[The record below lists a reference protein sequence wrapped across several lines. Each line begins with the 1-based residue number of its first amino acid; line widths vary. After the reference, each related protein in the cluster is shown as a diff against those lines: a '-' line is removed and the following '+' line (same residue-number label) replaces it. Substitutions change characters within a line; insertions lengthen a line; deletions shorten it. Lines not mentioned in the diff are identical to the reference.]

1 MCSKSSSNEN
11 NILRPWI
18 CKVFYVTKPIILQM
32 AFPPFPIGNFLPV
45 PPMAILPDMFGIN
58 GDLLFVIIIIFV
70 MIALGALFVKYLTKA
85 TELQIRLEREL
96 RTTRNQEMRLR
107 ASEEEVKQLK
117 KREETYKDTQ
127 ASMLNLYASPAY
139 GQTEKT
145 LGDYGDVEVYQHY
158 EQIPSETISSREVD
172 TEPEEP
178 TGPVTR
184 AAVAT
189 AVATSGPLRERGD
202 FLIQDV
208 FVIYRDGRLVTHL
221 SKKVRIID
229 DSEIIGSMI
238 TAVQTFV
245 RESFR
250 RESKGTLEE
259 MKFGDIRI
267 LMEYGPALNIA
278 LVIRGTKYEA
288 IRPVMKDILDNLH
301 SEWLSELSTNKWD
314 GNLANIVALEKVIQ
328 RDLLDRFETET
339 FHRSDTKSL
348 DLSKAKVFHPDE

>member
-1 MCSKSSSNEN
+1 
-11 NILRPWI
+11 
-18 CKVFYVTKPIILQM
+18 M
-32 AFPPFPIGNFLPV
+32 AFPPVPICTFERV
-45 PPMAILPDMFGIN
+45 PPMAILPDMFGIS

-70 MIALGALFVKYLTKA
+70 MIVLGALFVKYLSKS
-85 TELQIRLEREL
+85 TEIQIRLEREL
-96 RTTRNQEMRLR
+96 RATRNLEMRLK
-107 ASEEEVKQLK
+107 AAEVEVKQLK
-117 KREETYKDTQ
+117 SMEEKYKETQ

-145 LGDYGDVEVYQHY
+145 LGNYGEVEVYQHY

-172 TEPEEP
+172 TD
-178 TGPVTR
+178 TDDDARPVAR

-189 AVATSGPLRERGD
+189 AVSSSGPLRERGD

-278 LVIRGTKYEA
+278 LVIRGTKYES
-288 IRPVMKDILDNLH
+288 IRPVMTEILDNIH
-301 SEWLSELSTNKWD
+301 SAWLTELSANKWD
-314 GNLANIVALEKVIQ
+314 GNLTNIAAIEKVIQ
-328 RDLLDRFETET
+328 KDLLDRFETET

-348 DLSKAKVFHPDE
+348 DLSKAKVFHHEK

>member
-1 MCSKSSSNEN
+1 
-11 NILRPWI
+11 
-18 CKVFYVTKPIILQM
+18 M
-32 AFPPFPIGNFLPV
+32 AFPPVPLCTFELV
-45 PPMAILPDMFGIN
+45 PPMAILPDTMGIS
-58 GDLLFVIIIIFV
+58 GDLLFVLIIIIV
-70 MIALGALFVKYLTKA
+70 MMVIGALFVKYLSKS

-96 RTTRNQEMRLR
+96 RTTRNQEIRLK
-107 ASEEEVKQLK
+107 AADEEVKRLK
-117 KREETYKDTQ
+117 NNEEVYKETQ

-158 EQIPSETISSREVD
+158 EQIPTETIESREIE
-172 TEPEEP
+172 TEPEGP
-178 TGPVTR
+178 TGPMTR

-189 AVATSGPLRERGD
+189 AVLSSGAPRERGD

-278 LVIRGTKYEA
+278 LVIRGTKYEVV
-288 IRPVMKDILDNLH
+288 RPVMKEILDNLH
-301 SEWLSELSTNKWD
+301 SAWLSELSSNKWD
-314 GNLANIVALEKVIQ
+314 GNLANIAALEKVIQ
-328 RDLLDRFETET
+328 KDLLDRFETET

-348 DLSKAKVFHPDE
+348 DLSKAKVFRPEK

>member
-1 MCSKSSSNEN
+1 
-11 NILRPWI
+11 
-18 CKVFYVTKPIILQM
+18 M
-32 AFPPFPIGNFLPV
+32 AFPSVPLCTFELV

-58 GDLLFVIIIIFV
+58 GDLLFVLIIIFV
-70 MIALGALFVKYLTKA
+70 MIVLGALFVKYLSKS

-96 RTTRNQEMRLR
+96 RTTRNQEMRLK
-107 ASEEEVKQLK
+107 AAEEEVKQLK
-117 KREETYKDTQ
+117 KREETYKETQ

-145 LGDYGDVEVYQHY
+145 LGDYGEVEVYQHY

-172 TEPEEP
+172 TEPEEAL
-178 TGPVTR
+178 GPVTR

-189 AVATSGPLRERGD
+189 AVTSSGPLRDKGD

-278 LVIRGTKYEA
+278 LVICGTKYES
-288 IRPVMKDILDNLH
+288 IRPVMKEILDNIH
-301 SEWLSELSTNKWD
+301 SAWLTELSSNKWD
-314 GNLANIVALEKVIQ
+314 GNLTNIAAIEKVIQ
-328 RDLLDRFETET
+328 KDLLDRFETET

-348 DLSKAKVFHPDE
+348 DLSKAKVFHPNE